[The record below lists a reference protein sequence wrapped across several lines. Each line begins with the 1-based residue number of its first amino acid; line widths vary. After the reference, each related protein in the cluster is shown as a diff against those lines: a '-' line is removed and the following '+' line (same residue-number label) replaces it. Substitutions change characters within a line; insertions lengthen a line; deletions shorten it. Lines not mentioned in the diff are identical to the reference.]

1 MTSLKSDIP
10 TGNFTF
16 LLLLIFDFL
25 PFFFIQ
31 LYHICI
37 IKQKFMFFNY
47 SNLFF
52 MLLNILLFC
61 YNISKNNN
69 FGKEKIKYEKN
80 VGRTVS

>member
-1 MTSLKSDIP
+1 
-10 TGNFTF
+10 
-16 LLLLIFDFL
+16 
-25 PFFFIQ
+25 
-31 LYHICI
+31 
-37 IKQKFMFFNY
+37 MFFNY